1 MNAGR
6 HNDSVRV
13 GQRFLRAGVRRAQW
27 AYRLTP
33 VALFFY
39 WGNDDEVDQGM
50 GPPVALGGPHVESE
64 FGIKANF
71 ESEFGL
77 KIDATASQ

>member
-1 MNAGR
+1 MDVAR

-33 VALFFY
+33 VACFL
-39 WGNDDEVDQGM
+39 WGGDGRAGQGM
-50 GPPVALGGPHVESE
+50 GPPIALDGPHVESE
-64 FGIKANF
+64 FSINANF
-71 ESEFGL
+71 ESQFRL
-77 KIDATASQ
+77 KNGATASQ

>member
-1 MNAGR
+1 MDAGR

-33 VALFFY
+33 VACFFM
-39 WGNDDEVDQGM
+39 GEEDGAGQGM
-50 GPPVALGGPHVESE
+50 GPPVALGGPHIESE